1 MTQAQNKRAK
11 NRKRV
16 FLKLLFCSLSTCE
29 GSLPSILSLS
39 PPCFWIGRIKI
50 FHLWCGR
57 GDVTARNGINQVQL
71 SHHPGPFATARE
83 TNRRT
88 ASDSDARLLLLLGPK
103 EYCVCL
109 SSWY

>member
-1 MTQAQNKRAK
+1 MTQAQNKSK
-11 NRKRV
+11 ESKKRV
-16 FLKLLFCSLSTCE
+16 FRNCFVPCQHVRE
-29 GSLPSILSLS
+29 AFLPSFSPSMLLDGEDQDLS
-39 PPCFWIGRIKI
+39 PLVLP
-50 FHLWCGR
+50 R

-71 SHHPGPFATARE
+71 SHHPGPTFATARE

-109 SSWY
+109 SSSWY